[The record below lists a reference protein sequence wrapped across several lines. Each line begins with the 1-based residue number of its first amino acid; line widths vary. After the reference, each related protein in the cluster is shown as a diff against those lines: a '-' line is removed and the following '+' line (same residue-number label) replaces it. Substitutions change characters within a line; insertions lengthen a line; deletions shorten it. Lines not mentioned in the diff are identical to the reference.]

1 MEPDSYPNPYFRTM
15 KLVSGL
21 FIAVCF
27 VSCLSEDAEQEL
39 TAVDSPVTEEH
50 SIDTFVVGKGNG
62 IAVNETPEGESLRLE
77 NDSAIENIRL
87 AINGNQ
93 NSEEDMSGVAAIV
106 KNPDVGPSFPGG
118 STAMDAYIAKHLEYP
133 MVAFQNDITG
143 IVNVRFVIETDGKIT
158 GIVVQKGLGF
168 GCDEAAIDFVSGM
181 PKWTP
186 GRKGGVN
193 VRCSVV
199 LPLSFQKPVE

>member
-1 MEPDSYPNPYFRTM
+1 M
-15 KLVSGL
+15 KFFSGL

-27 VSCLSEDAEQEL
+27 VSCLADNSQEEPSAL
-39 TAVDSPVTEEH
+39 DSPGVDETA
-50 SIDTFVVGKGNG
+50 IDTFVVGKRSG
-62 IAVNETPEGESLRLE
+62 IVVNETPEGESLRLE

-87 AINGNQ
+87 AINSGNM
-93 NSEEDMSGVAAIV
+93 NEENVGGTNTIV
-106 KNPDVGPSFPGG
+106 KNPDVAPSFPGG
-118 STAMDAYIAKHLEYP
+118 SSAMDAYILKNLVYP

-143 IVNVRFVIETDGKIT
+143 IVNVRFVIETDGKLS
-158 GIVVQKGLGF
+158 GIVVQKGLGY
-168 GCDEAAIDFVSGM
+168 GCDEAAIDLISRM

>member
-1 MEPDSYPNPYFRTM
+1 M
-15 KLVSGL
+15 KFISGL

-27 VSCLSEDAEQEL
+27 MSCLSEEAEQEL
-39 TAVDSPVTEEH
+39 SVVDSPGTEGT
-50 SIDTFVVGKGNG
+50 SIDTFVVGKRSG
-62 IAVNETPEGESLRLE
+62 IVVNETPEGESLRLE

-93 NSEEDMSGVAAIV
+93 NTEEDFSGVAAIV

-118 STAMDAYIAKHLEYP
+118 AAAMDAYIARHLEYP

-143 IVNVRFVIETDGKIT
+143 IINIRFVIETDGKIT

-168 GCDEAAIDFVSGM
+168 GCDEAAIDLVSSM

-199 LPLSFQKPVE
+199 LPLSFRKPDE